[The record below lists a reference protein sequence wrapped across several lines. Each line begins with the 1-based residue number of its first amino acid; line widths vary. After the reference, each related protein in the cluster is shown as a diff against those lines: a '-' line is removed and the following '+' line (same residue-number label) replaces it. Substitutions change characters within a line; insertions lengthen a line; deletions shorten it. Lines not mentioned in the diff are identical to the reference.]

1 MQLEKTL
8 FYCAYTRNTDE
19 PAKLSLPF
27 PTLEAARDEA
37 AALRPS
43 GYWGVIERTV
53 EPFFDEPR
61 GSFRDV
67 EIVEE
72 F

>member
-1 MQLEKTL
+1 MQLEMIL

-43 GYWGVIERTV
+43 GYWGIIERTV
-53 EPFFDEPR
+53 EPVFDEQR
-61 GSFRDV
+61 GSLHDLEV
-67 EIVEE
+67 VEE

>member
-8 FYCAYTRNTDE
+8 YYCTYTRNTDE

-37 AALRPS
+37 ATLKPS
-43 GYWGVIERTV
+43 GYWGAIERTV
-53 EPFFDEPR
+53 EPVYHEQR
-61 GSFRDV
+61 GLLPDL